1 MVQALEPAPLP
12 LAEQYAACLE
22 SIRGRRQKADLLRND
37 VERLRQVLAR
47 FEVLCQSRV
56 GDLLKELQRVA
67 SAGRVA
73 QRRLEAAVAA
83 MESRAE
89 EVLDVLL
96 DGLDV
101 EYDLEPNGAGET
113 PTSASATLGSGSAA
127 AGLGENGAQG
137 PALLKRLYRDLA
149 KRCHPDLAVAATE
162 RHRREGLMQRI
173 NEAFRDGDIEA
184 LRSLLHETA
193 ADEPAFLQR
202 TPAEKLQWALEE
214 LARLDREVARLRAEL
229 VQLHV
234 GELYRLWRRHEAGEA
249 VFEVLEDDLERRIRR
264 EGRRL
269 DRLVAS
275 HRRVMEQQGTPIRS

>member
-1 MVQALEPAPLP
+1 MQALAPAPLP
-12 LAEQYAACLE
+12 VAEQYAACLE
-22 SIRGRRQKADLLRND
+22 SIRGRREKADVLRND
-37 VERLRQVLAR
+37 VERLRRVLAR

-56 GDLLKELQRVA
+56 GDLLAELQRVA
-67 SAGRVA
+67 AARRVA
-73 QRRLEAAVAA
+73 QTRLEAAVAA
-83 MESRAE
+83 TERRAE

-101 EYDLEPNGAGET
+101 EYDLEPDGAGRAT
-113 PTSASATLGSGSAA
+113 DSASAHLGSGSSEADLS
-127 AGLGENGAQG
+127 GNGAQG
-137 PALLKRLYRDLA
+137 PALLKRLYRELA
-149 KRCHPDLAVAATE
+149 KRCHPDLAVAAAE
-162 RHRREGLMQRI
+162 RIRRESLMQRI

-193 ADEPAFLQR
+193 ADEPAFAQR

-234 GELYRLWRRHEAGEA
+234 GELYRFWRRHEAGEA

-275 HRRVMEQQGTPIRS
+275 HRRVMEQQGTTIRS